1 MQKEWMASA
10 LLGVFFVI
18 LSFIYPGFWV
28 SKFFI
33 IIAVLFLAK
42 AIRAIIFSLKHRQYE
57 M

>member
-1 MQKEWMASA
+1 MQKEWMLSA
-10 LLGVFFVI
+10 LIGVFFVI
-18 LSFIYPGFWV
+18 LSFIYPGFLL

-33 IIAVLFLAK
+33 LVAFFFLAK